1 MDAPI
6 KSPGSEDLTSLPIEA
21 KAAVLSGRNFW
32 QTEALPEA
40 GVRGL
45 WLSDGPYGLR
55 HQSGRQDN
63 LALFESDPATCFPPA
78 VAIGSSWDV
87 SVAARLG
94 EAVGREAAAQGVDV
108 VLGPGI
114 NIKRSPLCGR
124 NFEYYSEDPRLSG
137 ELGSAFTRGLQSEG
151 PGVSVKHFAANNQ
164 ETDRQTISSDVDER
178 TLREIYL
185 PAFEQVVTEA
195 KPATVMS
202 SYNKING
209 VFASENPWLLTD
221 LLRKEWGFEGVV
233 VSDWSAVTDRVAALK
248 AGLDLEMPGSPE
260 HDAQVVAAVAEGLVD
275 EELVD
280 DSIRRIAAL
289 GDRVVADG
297 RKIDLEAH
305 HDVAREIALE
315 CPILLRNEH
324 AVLPIPAGA
333 QIAVI
338 GAFAEEPRYQG
349 GGSAHVNAT
358 RVDQPLAELRSLVE
372 ERGGSVTYAAGFA
385 IEGTAD
391 DDSTL
396 QDAAVEAARRADVAV
411 VFAGLSEREES
422 EGIDRTSIDLP
433 AAQVR
438 VIRAVAAAA
447 TRTVVVLSHGGVV
460 SLEGWHDEVDS
471 ILDALLLGQG
481 GGRAIA
487 ELLIGLANPSGH
499 LAETI
504 PHRIEDHPSWLN
516 FPGEQGH
523 VRYGEGVL
531 VGYRHFSTAA
541 ASVRY
546 PFGHGLS
553 YTTFTTGDLSV
564 AQTGEDSVRVSV
576 AVSNTGTRAG
586 KHVVQAYVST
596 AAGPVR
602 RPVRELRAFAKV
614 SLEPGETTT
623 VEFDL
628 SRRAFAYWDIDV
640 RDWVIAA
647 GAYQVQICADAMT
660 VLAESTVELTGDRVA
675 AELKLDSTM
684 ASWMDHPD
692 VGEQVLRT
700 LGFADAEVPAEQLA
714 MVRSMTMQQF
724 IAISGLP
731 IAPETLEEIMA
742 ATRSNGTGSTE
753 EF

>member
-1 MDAPI
+1 MDVPAA
-6 KSPGSEDLTSLPIEA
+6 SESADLTSLSAEA

-32 QTEALPEA
+32 QTQALPEA

-87 SVAARLG
+87 AVATRLG
-94 EAVGREAAAQGVDV
+94 EAVGHEAAAQGVDV

-137 ELGSAFTRGLQSEG
+137 DLGTAFTRGLQSRG
-151 PGVSVKHFAANNQ
+151 PGVSLKHFAANNQ

-185 PAFEQVVTEA
+185 PAFEQVVREA

-209 VFASENPWLLTD
+209 VFASENRWLLTD
-221 LLRKEWGFEGVV
+221 LLRNEWGFEGVV
-233 VSDWSAVTDRVAALK
+233 VSDWSAVTNRVAALH
-248 AGLDLEMPGSPE
+248 AGLDLEMPASPE
-260 HDAQVVAAVAEGLVD
+260 HNADIVAALIEGRID
-275 EELVD
+275 QELIDQSV
-280 DSIRRIAAL
+280 RRIAAL
-289 GDRVVADG
+289 GSRVAADG
-297 RKIDLEAH
+297 RDIDLTAQQ
-305 HDVAREIALE
+305 DVAREIALE

-324 AVLPIPAGA
+324 AVLPIPANA
-333 QIAVI
+333 HVAVI
-338 GAFAEEPRYQG
+338 GAFADEPRYQG

-358 RVDQPLAELRSLVE
+358 QVDHPLAELRSLVE
-372 ERGGSVTYAAGFA
+372 EGGGSVTYAPGFA
-385 IEGTAD
+385 IEGAGKD
-391 DDSTL
+391 DTTL
-396 QDAAVEAARRADVAV
+396 RDAAVDAARRADIAV

-422 EGIDRTSIDLP
+422 EGIDRSSIDLP
-433 AAQVR
+433 ASQVE

-460 SLEGWHDEVDS
+460 SLEGWHDEVDA

-487 ELLIGLANPSGH
+487 ELLLGMANPSGH

-523 VRYGEGVL
+523 VRYGEGIL

-553 YTTFTTGDLSV
+553 YTTFATGDLDV
-564 AQTGEDSVRVSV
+564 TPTGEDSARVSLTV
-576 AVSNTGTRAG
+576 TNTGARAG
-586 KHVVQAYVST
+586 KHVVQLYVST
-596 AAGPVR
+596 TAGPVR

-614 SLEPGETTT
+614 ALEPGESRV

-628 SRRAFAYWDIDV
+628 PRRAFAYWDIDAS
-640 RDWVIAA
+640 DWLIAA
-647 GAYQVQICADAMT
+647 GRYQVQICADAAT
-660 VLAESTVELTGDRVA
+660 VLAEAPLELVGDRIA
-675 AELKLDSTM
+675 TELKLDSTM

-692 VGEQVLRT
+692 VGERVLT
-700 LGFADAEVPAEQLA
+700 MLGFADAEIPAEQLA

-724 IAISGLP
+724 VAISGLP

-742 ATRSNGTGSTE
+742 ATRPKPAEPVGAS
-753 EF
+753 